1 MTTILIWS
9 DQCFFL
15 WLCSFVSYDNAL
27 FREIRNIRNWLSHAK
42 ASFAKHEI
50 SQNKEY
56 FFAKYET
63 RFSWNSREFCTKETR
78 VSTLFGYIICCTIL
92 RVSALSVS
100 ELWYLFDDILS
111 AVLFWRAYVI
121 YAVQYKTSGAANV
134 WLWGAVHGENNR
146 F

>member
-1 MTTILIWS
+1 MTILIWRENVFS
-9 DQCFFL
+9 L
-15 WLCSFVSYDNAL
+15 NSAVSFRMPNVL

-146 F
+146 C